1 VYGSNRTYVLGIS
14 LYFFNFHVNKFTRL
28 QVLKVF
34 VKFFDFFLYH
44 TSTQFFQNFFPS
56 ASQTPIS
63 EPQVRLQIKNS
74 NFRKVEFLMKKA
86 NETLWVN
93 VEGLAIAYAKE
104 TNQFAKQ
111 DILAEVFEAMKKY
124 IRKCVNNAVR
134 KAENYGVQIPRED
147 FESRFMQYL
156 WEALEA
162 FESDGGSTFKNI
174 VLRRFRFAE
183 THTWRQYKT
192 KGNENDKDGVS
203 YIAARWDSL
212 DRKIGGDS
220 EEDKTLA
227 EVVLGETKSAEA
239 EFLSQREEM
248 EIIDHFAQVNERYA
262 NVIRFMALGYDGDA
276 LAIATGEADSN
287 NAKMRKL
294 IQRSKEAFAN
304 FMAERMS
311 R

>member
-1 VYGSNRTYVLGIS
+1 
-14 LYFFNFHVNKFTRL
+14 
-28 QVLKVF
+28 
-34 VKFFDFFLYH
+34 
-44 TSTQFFQNFFPS
+44 
-56 ASQTPIS
+56 
-63 EPQVRLQIKNS
+63 
-74 NFRKVEFLMKKA
+74 MKKA

-93 VEGLAIAYAKE
+93 VEGMAVAYAKE

-134 KAENYGVQIPRED
+134 NAENYGLQIPRED

-162 FESDGGSTFKNI
+162 FEVGGSSFKNI

-203 YIAARWDSL
+203 YESARWDSL
-212 DRKIGGDS
+212 DRKVGGDS
-220 EEDKTLA
+220 EDDKTFA
-227 EVVLGETKSAEA
+227 EVVLGNAVSAED
-239 EFLSQREEM
+239 EFLGQREEM
-248 EIIDHFAQVNERYA
+248 EIVDEFTQVNERYA
-262 NVIRFMALGYDGDA
+262 NVIRFMALGYEGDM

-294 IQRSKEAFAN
+294 VQRAKESFAK
-304 FMAERMS
+304 FMNERMS
-311 R
+311 L

>member
-1 VYGSNRTYVLGIS
+1 
-14 LYFFNFHVNKFTRL
+14 
-28 QVLKVF
+28 
-34 VKFFDFFLYH
+34 
-44 TSTQFFQNFFPS
+44 
-56 ASQTPIS
+56 
-63 EPQVRLQIKNS
+63 
-74 NFRKVEFLMKKA
+74 MKKA
-86 NETLWVN
+86 NQTLWVN
-93 VEGLAIAYAKE
+93 VEGLAVAYAKSS
-104 TNQFAKQ
+104 NQFAKQ
-111 DILAEVFEAMKKY
+111 VILAEVFEAMKNY

-134 KAENYGVQIPRED
+134 KAENYGIQIPRED

-162 FESDGGSTFKNI
+162 FQINGGSTFKNI
-174 VLRRFRFAE
+174 VLRRFQFAE
-183 THTWRQYKT
+183 AHTWRQYKT

-203 YIAARWDSL
+203 YASARWDSL

-239 EFLSQREEM
+239 EFLGQREEM
-248 EIIDHFAQVNERYA
+248 EIIDQFAQVNERYA
-262 NVIRFMALGYDGDA
+262 NIIRFMALGYDGDA

-294 IQRSKEAFAN
+294 IQRSKEAFAK